1 MIVRDG
7 ICYADSLAPVLKI
20 VAAENVGDY
29 LVGVWFDNGRY
40 CLFDGRNLE
49 GDVFRPLKDPKI
61 FSNWTLDSETL
72 TWQDGEIDIA
82 PEYVLD
88 HSTDVPENARGGSCD
103 DTAAYGAS
111 KSCKSC

>member
-1 MIVRDG
+1 MGTGCPRQTFFEDRGDAVIVRDG

-29 LVGVWFDNGRY
+29 LVGVWFDNGRH

-49 GDVFRPLKDPKI
+49 GEVFEPLKTPKD

-72 TWQDGEIDIA
+72 TWQNGEIDIA
-82 PEYVLD
+82 PEYVLE
-88 HSTDVPENARGGSCD
+88 HSAEVPV
-103 DTAAYGAS
+103 
-111 KSCKSC
+111 